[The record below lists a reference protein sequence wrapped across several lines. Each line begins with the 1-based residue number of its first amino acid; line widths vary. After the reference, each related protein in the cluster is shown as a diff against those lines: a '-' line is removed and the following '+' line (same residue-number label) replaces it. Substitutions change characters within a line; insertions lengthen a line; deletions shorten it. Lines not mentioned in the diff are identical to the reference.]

1 MPYPN
6 ILSPLSL
13 GFTTLSNRIIMG
25 SMHTNLEEQPDG
37 FKKLA
42 AFYAERA
49 AGGVGLII
57 TGGVSPNSSGIL
69 APKRAILE
77 HKSQIAEHKQVVDSV
92 HQYPTKI
99 CLQILHAGRYGYHNE
114 LVAPSALQGPIVPF
128 TPHPLNESEIEQQI
142 EDFVNCA
149 ELSKMAGYDGVEI
162 MGSEGY
168 LVNQFLCLHTNKRS
182 DAWGGSFENRIR
194 FPLEI
199 VRRIRKRVGEH
210 FIIIFR
216 LSILDLV
223 EDGNNIE
230 EVVQLALALEDA
242 GVNIINSGIGWH
254 ESRIPTIASV
264 VPRAAFSSI
273 TASVKK
279 HINIPIVACNRIN
292 TPAVAEAILANGDA
306 DMVSMARPFLADSHF
321 VNKAKNDAA
330 HTINTCIAC
339 NQACLDPIFKGKVA
353 SCLVNPRAAFE
364 TSLTFPNTDTP
375 KNIAVVG
382 AGPAGAMFAIYASQ
396 RGHKV
401 SVFEATAQLGG
412 QLNLAAS
419 IPGKAEF
426 KEFIRY
432 LKVSITQNKIN
443 IKYNTIVSSDELN
456 TFDEVVIATGTTPQ
470 KLDIPIAPEANVLS
484 YIEAIEQTPAL
495 GNRVAIVGTGGIAFD
510 VVTKLT
516 TTATEHLPLTQQS
529 NIFANHWGID
539 LNNDIRGG
547 KTNKPKPSVC
557 APEITMLQR
566 SVRKPGTG
574 LGQTTV
580 WIHREEFK
588 QKNIKTLTKINYRK
602 IISNGLELESRGKE
616 FVLEADTIIICAGQ
630 QSNNSLDYQDLKVP
644 YHHIGGAKQVKKLDA
659 MLAIRQA
666 AELASII

>member
-6 ILSPLSL
+6 ILAPLSL

-37 FKKLA
+37 FKRLA
-42 AFYAERA
+42 AFYAQRA

-69 APKRAILE
+69 APKRAILASKKQIPE
-77 HKSQIAEHKQVVDSV
+77 HKLVVDAV

-99 CLQILHAGRYGYHNE
+99 CLQILHAGRYGYHNK

-128 TPHPLNESEIEQQI
+128 TPHALDETEIEQQI

-149 ELSKMAGYDGVEI
+149 ELSKLAGYDGVEI

-168 LVNQFLCLHTNKRS
+168 LINQFLCLHSNIRS
-182 DAWGGSFENRIR
+182 DGWGGSFENRIR

-199 VRRIRKRVGEH
+199 VQRIRKRLGSD

-223 EDGNNIE
+223 NNGNNIE
-230 EVVQLALALEDA
+230 EVIQLALDLEKA

-254 ESRIPTIASV
+254 EARIPTIASV
-264 VPRAAFSSI
+264 VPRAAFRSI
-273 TASVKK
+273 TAAVKQQ
-279 HINIPIVACNRIN
+279 INIPIVACNRIN
-292 TPAVAEAILANGDA
+292 TPEVAEAILKNGEA

-321 VNKAKNDAA
+321 VEKAQKDAA

-364 TSLTFPNTDTP
+364 TTLTFPPTAAS
-375 KNIAVVG
+375 KHIAVVG

-401 SVFEATAQLGG
+401 TLFEASEKLGG
-412 QLNLAAS
+412 QLNLAAN

-426 KEFIRY
+426 KEFLRY
-432 LKVSITQNKIN
+432 LNVSINKSN
-443 IKYNTIVSSDELN
+443 VELKLNTLVNTTELN
-456 TFDEVVIATGTTPQ
+456 SFDEVVIATGTQ
-470 KLDIPIAPEANVLS
+470 AKKLNIPISKDANVLS
-484 YIEAIEQTPAL
+484 YIDIIEQPQLL
-495 GNRVAIVGTGGIAFD
+495 GSQIAIVGTGGIAFD

-516 TTATEHLPLTQQS
+516 TPKTEHLPLDEQS
-529 NIFANHWGID
+529 DIFAKHWGID
-539 LNNDIRGG
+539 LSNQIRGG
-547 KTNKPKPSVC
+547 KKDIAAVPQLTSN
-557 APEITMLQR
+557 ITMLQR

-588 QKNIKTLTKINYRK
+588 RKNIKTLTKIHYRG
-602 IISNGLELESRGKE
+602 ISAKGLALESRGKE
-616 FVLEADTIIICAGQ
+616 FVLEADTVIICAGQ
-630 QSNNSLDYQDLKVP
+630 QSDTSVDYQNLTVP

-666 AELASII
+666 AELASSI

>member
-37 FKKLA
+37 FKRLA

-69 APKRAILE
+69 APKRAILASKQQIPE
-77 HKSQIAEHKQVVDSV
+77 HKLVVDTV

-128 TPHPLNESEIEQQI
+128 TPHALDESEVEKQI

-168 LVNQFLCLHTNKRS
+168 LINQFLCLRTNIRT
-182 DAWGGSFENRIR
+182 DDWGGSFENRIR

-199 VRRIRKRVGEH
+199 VRRIRKRVGDN

-216 LSILDLV
+216 LSVLDLV
-223 EDGNNIE
+223 NDGNNIE
-230 EVVQLALALEDA
+230 EVVKLALALEKS

-254 ESRIPTIASV
+254 EARIPTIASV
-264 VPRAAFSSI
+264 VPRAAFRSI
-273 TASVKK
+273 TAAVKQ

-292 TPAVAEAILANGDA
+292 TPEVAEAILKNDEA

-321 VNKAKNDAA
+321 VEKAKNDEAN
-330 HTINTCIAC
+330 TINTCIAC

-364 TSLTFPNTDTP
+364 TSLKLLPTTSP

-382 AGPAGAMFAIYASQ
+382 AGPAGTMFAIYASQ

-401 SVFEATAQLGG
+401 TLFEESEKLGG
-412 QLNLAAS
+412 QLNLAAC

-426 KEFIRY
+426 KEFLRY
-432 LKVSITQNKIN
+432 LNVSVSKNKVALKLNTLAKIT
-443 IKYNTIVSSDELN
+443 ELN
-456 TFDEVVIATGTTPQ
+456 SFDEVVIATGTQAQ
-470 KLDIPIAPEANVLS
+470 KLDIPISEDANVLN
-484 YIEAIEQTPAL
+484 YIDVIEQPQAL
-495 GNRVAIVGTGGIAFD
+495 GSKIAIVGSGGIAFD

-516 TTATEHLPLTQQS
+516 TPETEHLSLNEQTD
-529 NIFANHWGID
+529 IFAKHWGID
-539 LNNDIRGG
+539 LSNQIRGG
-547 KTNKPKPSVC
+547 KKDIPAEPLLTSN
-557 APEITMLQR
+557 ITMLQR

-588 QKNIKTLTKINYRK
+588 RKKIKTLTKIQYRG
-602 IISNGLELESRGKE
+602 ISSKGLALESRGKE
-616 FVLEADTIIICAGQ
+616 FVLEADTVIICAGQ
-630 QSNNSLDYQDLKVP
+630 RSDTSVNYRKLTVP

-666 AELASII
+666 AELASSI

>member
-37 FKKLA
+37 FKRLA

-57 TGGVSPNSSGIL
+57 TGGVSPNRSGIL
-69 APKRAILE
+69 APKRAILQDSMQVPQ
-77 HKSQIAEHKQVVDSV
+77 HKVIVEAV

-114 LVAPSALQGPIVPF
+114 LVAPSAIQGPIVPF
-128 TPHPLNESEIEQQI
+128 IPHELSEQAIEQQI

-168 LVNQFLCLHTNKRS
+168 LINQFLCLHTNIRT
-182 DAWGGSFENRIR
+182 DVWGGNFENRIR

-199 VRRIRKRVGEH
+199 VRRIRKRIGEH

-223 EDGNNIE
+223 KDGNNIN
-230 EVVQLALALEDA
+230 EVAILATALEKA
-242 GVNIINSGIGWH
+242 GANIINSGIGWH
-254 ESRIPTIASV
+254 EARIPTIASV

-273 TASVKK
+273 TALVKK

-292 TPAVAEAILANGDA
+292 TPDVAEAILESGEA

-321 VNKAKNDAA
+321 VEKARRDAA
-330 HTINTCIAC
+330 NSINTCIAC

-364 TSLTFPNTDTP
+364 TSLIFSASPSP
-375 KNIAVVG
+375 KKIAVVG
-382 AGPAGAMFAIYASQ
+382 GGPAGAMFAIYASQ
-396 RGHKV
+396 RGHNV
-401 SVFEATAQLGG
+401 SIFEASSKLGG
-412 QLNLAAS
+412 QLNLAAN
-419 IPGKAEF
+419 IPGKGEF

-432 LKVSITQNKIN
+432 LKVSIVDNAIDLKL
-443 IKYNTIVSSDELN
+443 NTIPNTDMLN
-456 TFDEVVIATGTTPQ
+456 SFDEVVIATGTQPQ
-470 KLDIPIAPEANVLS
+470 PLNIPTSTTANVLS
-484 YIEAIEQTPAL
+484 YIDVIEQQPL
-495 GNRVAIVGTGGIAFD
+495 GDKIAIVGTGGIAFD

-516 TTATEHLPLTQQS
+516 TPYTEHLPLKQQS
-529 NIFANHWGID
+529 DIFAKHWGID
-539 LNNDIRGG
+539 LTNQTQGG
-547 KTNKPKPSVC
+547 KKETSLQTQQTV
-557 APEITMLQR
+557 EITMLQR

-588 QKNIKTLTKINYRK
+588 RKNIKTLSKISYRK
-602 IISNGLELESRGKE
+602 IVSNGLELESRGKE
-616 FVLEADTIIICAGQ
+616 FTLEADTIIICAGQ
-630 QSNNSLDYQDLKVP
+630 QSDNSVNVKDLTVP
-644 YHHIGGAKQVKKLDA
+644 YHRIGGSKQVKQLDA
-659 MLAIRQA
+659 MVAIRQA